1 MKNII
6 GLTAIILLS
15 FFSVDAQTG
24 NKHWVEFTDKN
35 GSSFTLNNP
44 SQFLSARAISR
55 RNRQNIPIDSTD
67 LPVNQRYIDSLVSR
81 GLVIR
86 NRSRWLNGVTV
97 EATPSQLAS
106 IQSLPFVKGTTPAGK
121 VVVPAHTRKPET
133 RQFPVGRISYTP
145 AEYGDSYNQIALHKG
160 HTLHNA
166 GFRGEGMLIAVFDAG
181 FINVNTLACFDSLRL
196 QNKIKD
202 TWDFV
207 DLDNTVYEFD
217 SHGTYVLG
225 CMAGWLPGQLIGTA
239 PKADYLL
246 YRTENNVNGSE
257 YIIEED
263 NWVAGAERADSA
275 GADVFNT
282 SLSYTTFDDPT
293 MNHTYADLDGNTARI
308 TIGADMAAKKGIL
321 VVVSAG
327 NYGTSSWQYIGA
339 PADGDSVLS
348 VGAIDAAGNRVSF
361 SSIGPTADGRIKP
374 NVVAQGS
381 AAISCALSNGITQ
394 VSGTSFSGPIM
405 AGLVACLWQTNPTVT
420 NMQLLTAIQNSGS
433 KANAP
438 DNLIG
443 YGIPDMSIARLALSN
458 TQINMDDIRISV
470 YPNPV
475 EESFEIQ
482 FNTTNSSNIFVS
494 ITDANGKKV
503 LSEEFLITNTG
514 LQVLPFQLSEKFSSG
529 IYFVNIIQGNSI
541 RSAKLVKK

>member
-6 GLTAIILLS
+6 GLTAIIVLS

-24 NKHWVEFTDKN
+24 NRHWVEFTDKN

-81 GLVIR
+81 GLDIR

-133 RQFPVGRISYTP
+133 KQFPVGRISYTP

-361 SSIGPTADGRIKP
+361 SSIGPSADGRIKP

-405 AGLVACLWQTNPTVT
+405 AGLVACLWQSYPSAT

-458 TQINMDDIRISV
+458 TQINVDDIRISV

>member
-6 GLTAIILLS
+6 GLTALVFLS
-15 FFSVDAQTG
+15 FFSVNAQTG
-24 NKHWVEFTDKN
+24 NRHWVEFTDKN
-35 GSSFTLNNP
+35 GTSFSLNNP
-44 SQFLSARAISR
+44 SQYLSPRAIAR

-81 GLVIR
+81 GIVIR

-97 EATPSQLAS
+97 EATSAQLTA
-106 IQSLPFVKGTTPAGK
+106 IQNFPFVKRTTPAGK
-121 VVVPAHTRKPET
+121 VVVPAYTRTPET
-133 RQFPVGRISYTP
+133 RQLPIGRVSYTP

-166 GFRGEGMLIAVFDAG
+166 GFKGEGMLIAVFDAG

-308 TIGADMAAKKGIL
+308 TIGADMAAKKGIF

-327 NYGTSSWQYIGA
+327 NYGSSSWQYIGA

-348 VGAIDAAGNRVSF
+348 VGAIDAAGNRVGF
-361 SSIGPTADGRIKP
+361 SSIGPTSDGRIKP

-381 AAISCALSNGITQ
+381 AAVSCALSNGITQ

-405 AGLVACLWQTNPTVT
+405 AGLVACLWQTNPSVT

-438 DNLIG
+438 DNLVG

-458 TQINMDDIRISV
+458 TQINTDDTRISI

-482 FNTTNSSNIFVS
+482 FNTTNSSNIFIS
-494 ITDANGKKV
+494 ITDASGKKV
-503 LSEEFLITNTG
+503 LSEEFLVTNTG
-514 LQVLPFQLSEKFSSG
+514 LQVLPFQLSERFSAG

-541 RSAKLVKK
+541 RSAKLVKR

>member
-1 MKNII
+1 MKKII
-6 GLTAIILLS
+6 GLTALILLAT
-15 FFSVDAQTG
+15 FSVDAQTG
-24 NKHWVEFTDKN
+24 NRHWVEFTDKN

-44 SQFLSARAISR
+44 SQFLSSRAISR

-67 LPVNQRYIDSLVSR
+67 LPVNQRYIDSLISR
-81 GLVIR
+81 GVVIR
-86 NRSRWLNGVTV
+86 NKSRWLNGVTI
-97 EATPSQLAS
+97 EATTSQLAS
-106 IQSLPFVKGTTPAGK
+106 IQSLPFVKRTAPAGK
-121 VVVPAHTRKPET
+121 VVVPAHTRTPET
-133 RQFPVGRISYTP
+133 RQLPMGRITYTP

-308 TIGADMAAKKGIL
+308 TRGADLAAKKGIM

-327 NYGTSSWQYIGA
+327 NYGSSSWQYIGA

-348 VGAIDAAGNRVSF
+348 VGAIDAAGNRVGF

-405 AGLVACLWQTNPTVT
+405 AGLVACLWQTNPNVT

-458 TQINMDDIRISV
+458 TQINTDDIRVSV

-503 LSEEFLITNTG
+503 LSEEFFITNTG
-514 LQVLPFQLSEKFSSG
+514 LQVLPFQLSERFSSG

-541 RSAKLVKK
+541 RSTKLVKK